1 MIIFRYNG
9 HVERTEVS
17 APTQNPIWNATLT
30 FPNVK
35 SDELLKHHVEIELW
49 DMVPHAEFVCL
60 GFCTMDIQKAL
71 LDDVS
76 IWCRL
81 EDRTDVHNNSQTN
94 LTLDANA
101 KNQQLRPVS
110 LEVSK
115 GNDWS
120 KPSHGENSH
129 SYTRLHRGEHMR
141 SSSSDDVDSIG
152 DASSLLHPDHAW
164 TSGSRRGSSQS
175 EQLNVEQY
183 QLGKDYSHSLPGSRR
198 SSFQDSQGNCDTNT
212 SDTNIFNSI
221 CLTGRRR
228 SSCTRR
234 DSDFSKSHKGSKTK
248 LNRTLS
254 ASSSEKRLTKI
265 K

>member
-1 MIIFRYNG
+1 
-9 HVERTEVS
+9 
-17 APTQNPIWNATLT
+17 
-30 FPNVK
+30 
-35 SDELLKHHVEIELW
+35 
-49 DMVPHAEFVCL
+49 MVPHAKDVFLGVC
-60 GFCTMDIQKAL
+60 TVDIQKCL
-71 LDDVS
+71 LDDGV

-81 EDRTDVHNNSQTN
+81 EENDPASSQAN
-94 LTLDANA
+94 LSIDFSNNA
-101 KNQQLRPVS
+101 KASTFRPIT
-110 LEVSK
+110 LEVTGGNK
-115 GNDWS
+115 GSEWS
-120 KPSHGENSH
+120 KPIHGETSH
-129 SYTRLHRGEHMR
+129 SMTRLHRGEHMR

-152 DASSLLHPDHAW
+152 DPSSLLHPDHAW

-198 SSFQDSQGNCDTNT
+198 SSFQDSQGNCDN
-212 SDTNIFNSI
+212 SDSNIFNSL

-234 DSDFSKSHKGSKTK
+234 DPHEEFSKSHKGSKSK

-254 ASSSEKRLTKI
+254 ASSSEKRLTKS

>member
-1 MIIFRYNG
+1 
-9 HVERTEVS
+9 
-17 APTQNPIWNATLT
+17 
-30 FPNVK
+30 
-35 SDELLKHHVEIELW
+35 
-49 DMVPHAEFVCL
+49 MVPHADFVCS
-60 GFCTMDIQKAL
+60 GFCTVDIQKAL
-71 LDDVS
+71 MDDGGA

-81 EDRTDVHNNSQTN
+81 EDHNDVQHTSQTN
-94 LTLDANA
+94 LSLDSAS
-101 KNQQLRPVS
+101 KNPQLRPVS

-115 GNDWS
+115 GCDNYS
-120 KPSHGENSH
+120 KPIHGDMSH

-152 DASSLLHPDHAW
+152 DPSSLLHPDHAW
-164 TSGSRRGSSQS
+164 AGGGGSRRGSSQS

-198 SSFQDSQGNCDTNT
+198 SSFQDPSQVQGNCES
-212 SDTNIFNSI
+212 SDSNIFNTL

-254 ASSSEKRLTKI
+254 ASSSEKRLTKT

>member
-1 MIIFRYNG
+1 M
-9 HVERTEVS
+9 
-17 APTQNPIWNATLT
+17 
-30 FPNVK
+30 
-35 SDELLKHHVEIELW
+35 LKRHVEIELW
-49 DMVPHAEFVCL
+49 DMVPHAEFVFL
-60 GFCTMDIQKAL
+60 GVCTVDIQKAL
-71 LDDVS
+71 LDDGA

-81 EDRTDVHNNSQTN
+81 EENNAPNSQTN
-94 LTLDANA
+94 LSLDSSSNA
-101 KNQQLRPVS
+101 KASTLRPIT
-110 LEVSK
+110 LEVSKVSNK

-120 KPSHGENSH
+120 KSVGETGH
-129 SYTRLHRGEHMR
+129 ITRLHRGEHMR

-152 DASSLLHPDHAW
+152 DPSSLLHPDHAW
-164 TSGSRRGSSQS
+164 TTGSRRGSSQS

-198 SSFQDSQGNCDTNT
+198 SSFQDSQGNCDN
-212 SDTNIFNSI
+212 SDSNIFNSL

-234 DSDFSKSHKGSKTK
+234 DPHDEFSKSHKGSKSK

-254 ASSSEKRLTKI
+254 ASSSEKRLTKS

>member
-1 MIIFRYNG
+1 M
-9 HVERTEVS
+9 S

-35 SDELLKHHVEIELW
+35 GDELLKRHVEIELW
-49 DMVPHAEFVCL
+49 DMVPHADFVCL
-60 GFCTMDIQKAL
+60 GFCMVDIQKAL
-71 LDDVS
+71 LDDGT

-81 EDRTDVHNNSQTN
+81 EDRVDLNTSQTN
-94 LTLDANA
+94 LSFDSASSNLRTSPTTLRVGSID
-101 KNQQLRPVS
+101 KS
-110 LEVSK
+110 GSGE
-115 GNDWS
+115 WS
-120 KPSHGENSH
+120 SNKPIHGEMSH
-129 SYTRLHRGEHMR
+129 SHNRLHRGEHMR

-164 TSGSRRGSSQS
+164 TTGGGSRRGSSQS

-198 SSFQDSQGNCDTNT
+198 SSFQDVQGNCDNNNT
-212 SDTNIFNSI
+212 SDSNIFNTL

-234 DSDFSKSHKGSKTK
+234 ETDFSKTHKGSKTK

-254 ASSSEKRLTKI
+254 ASSSEKRLTKT

>member
-1 MIIFRYNG
+1 MK
-9 HVERTEVS
+9 
-17 APTQNPIWNATLT
+17 A
-30 FPNVK
+30 
-35 SDELLKHHVEIELW
+35 DELLKRHVEIELW
-49 DMVPHAEFVCL
+49 DMVPHAEFVFL
-60 GFCTMDIQKAL
+60 GLCTVDIQKAL
-71 LDDVS
+71 LDDGA

-81 EDRTDVHNNSQTN
+81 EEQSDVRNSQTN
-94 LTLDANA
+94 LSLDFGTS
-101 KNQQLRPVS
+101 KNSKLRPVS

-115 GNDWS
+115 GGDWVKS
-120 KPSHGENSH
+120 GHTDGH
-129 SYTRLHRGEHMR
+129 SGMRVRGEHMR

-152 DASSLLHPDHAW
+152 DFSSLLHPDHAW
-164 TSGSRRGSSQS
+164 TTGSRRGSSQS

-198 SSFQDSQGNCDTNT
+198 SSFQDSQGNCDN
-212 SDTNIFNSI
+212 SDSNSNSNIFNSL

-234 DSDFSKSHKGSKTK
+234 DHVDEFSKSHKGSKSK

-254 ASSSEKRLTKI
+254 ASSSEKRLSKS

>member
-1 MIIFRYNG
+1 MCFYRYTG

-35 SDELLKHHVEIELW
+35 SEELLKHFVDIQLW
-49 DMVPHAEFVCL
+49 DMVPHADFVFL
-60 GFCTMDIQKAL
+60 GSCTVDVQKAL
-71 LDDVS
+71 LDDGA

-81 EDRTDVHNNSQTN
+81 EDPTDTKTIN
-94 LTLDANA
+94 LNVLLDTAPA
-101 KNQQLRPVS
+101 LVPTEPIQRLRRV
-110 LEVSK
+110 
-115 GNDWS
+115 
-120 KPSHGENSH
+120 ENI
-129 SYTRLHRGEHMR
+129 RR
-141 SSSSDDVDSIG
+141 SSSDEVDSIG
-152 DASSLLHPDHAW
+152 DPSSLLHPDHAW
-164 TSGSRRGSSQS
+164 AGGSRRGSSQS

-198 SSFQDSQGNCDTNT
+198 SSFQDNQGKYDNDSTLFG
-212 SDTNIFNSI
+212 SL

-234 DSDFSKSHKGSKTK
+234 EPDEFSKSAKGTKTK
-248 LNRTLS
+248 LGRTLS
-254 ASSSEKRLTKI
+254 ASSSEKRLTKT

>member
-1 MIIFRYNG
+1 M
-9 HVERTEVS
+9 
-17 APTQNPIWNATLT
+17 
-30 FPNVK
+30 
-35 SDELLKHHVEIELW
+35 LKRHVEIELW
-49 DMVPHAEFVCL
+49 DMVPYADSVYLGVC
-60 GFCTMDIQKAL
+60 TVDIQKAL
-71 LDDVS
+71 LDDGA
-76 IWCRL
+76 IWCRI
-81 EDRTDVHNNSQTN
+81 EEPN
-94 LTLDANA
+94 DAN
-101 KNQQLRPVS
+101 NQMNSSLDSGSTNNIVNKSSSGGANASFRPVS

-115 GNDWS
+115 GGSGDWS
-120 KPSHGENSH
+120 KPIHNDMSH

-198 SSFQDSQGNCDTNT
+198 SSFQDANQQGNHDN
-212 SDTNIFNSI
+212 SDSNIFNSL

-234 DSDFSKSHKGSKTK
+234 DPHDEFSKSHKGSKSK

-254 ASSSEKRLTKI
+254 ASSSEKRLTKT